1 MPRVACPSL
10 QGWAGGMVVLVV
22 SGLATGYFN
31 TLISGLYE
39 YGGVKHTTYR
49 DLAHHIMGAAR

>member
-1 MPRVACPSL
+1 
-10 QGWAGGMVVLVV
+10 MVVLVV

-31 TLISGLYE
+31 ALISGLYE

-49 DLAHHIMGAAR
+49 DLAHHVMGAAR